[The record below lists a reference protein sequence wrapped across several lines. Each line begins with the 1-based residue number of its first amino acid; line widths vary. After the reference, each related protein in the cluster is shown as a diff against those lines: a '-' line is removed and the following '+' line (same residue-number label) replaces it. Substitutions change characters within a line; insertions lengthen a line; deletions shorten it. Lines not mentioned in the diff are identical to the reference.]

1 MGVVEDAAEG
11 IGQGLGAIVGGLM
24 AAIPPVI
31 EAIFPALIEGVK
43 AGFNALIDAVDE
55 NKVGFASWLTFLLM
69 MYLTFVLIRTKMGG
83 KVGPSLPV
91 VGQVV

>member
-24 AAIPPVI
+24 AAIPPMI
-31 EAIFPALIEGVK
+31 EAIFPALIDGLK
-43 AGFNALIDAVDE
+43 AGFTALVDAVDE
-55 NKVGFASWLTFLLM
+55 NKVGFASWLTFILM
-69 MYLTFVLIRTKMGG
+69 MYLSFILIRSKMGG
-83 KVGPSLPV
+83 KIGLSLPE

>member
-11 IGQGLGAIVGGLM
+11 TGQGLGAIIGGLM
-24 AAIPPVI
+24 AAIPPMI
-31 EAIFPALIEGVK
+31 EAIFPALIDGMK
-43 AGFNALIDAVDE
+43 AGFNALVDAVDE
-55 NKVGFASWLTFLLM
+55 NKVGFASWATFFLM
-69 MYLTFVLIRTKMGG
+69 MYFTFILIRTKLGG